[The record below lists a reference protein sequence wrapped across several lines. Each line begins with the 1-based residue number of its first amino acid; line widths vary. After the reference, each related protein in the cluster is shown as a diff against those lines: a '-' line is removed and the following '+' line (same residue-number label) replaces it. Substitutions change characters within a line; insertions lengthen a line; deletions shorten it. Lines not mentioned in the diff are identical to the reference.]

1 MVWCGAVQCGVVRCG
16 AVWCGAVRCGAVQRG
31 RVGQGGAGKDRKRER
46 ERGTARTACVVAAA
60 IAGVEAA
67 ADTGSAAG
75 VEAACPDR
83 GTSSAETRRAA
94 LCGGV
99 GTELCFESHAA
110 HAGRGGVL
118 WSCAVWRGAVRWG
131 VVRAERSGEG
141 RSGGKR

>member
-1 MVWCGAVQCGVVRCG
+1 MCAV
-16 AVWCGAVRCGAVQRG
+16 
-31 RVGQGGAGKDRKRER
+31 
-46 ERGTARTACVVAAA
+46 A
-60 IAGVEAA
+60 IAGVEAV

-118 WSCAVWRGAVRWG
+118 WSCAVWRGAVRCG
-131 VVRAERSGEG
+131 GEWCG
-141 RSGGKR
+141 RSGVERGGAGERDREKQKETERKRETKRERKEQRRENDTYGEKNESR